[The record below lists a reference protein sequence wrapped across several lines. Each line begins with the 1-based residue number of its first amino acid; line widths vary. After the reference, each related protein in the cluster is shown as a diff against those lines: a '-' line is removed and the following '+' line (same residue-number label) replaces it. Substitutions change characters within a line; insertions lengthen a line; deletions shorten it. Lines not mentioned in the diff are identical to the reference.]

1 MSVRSAMMAR
11 VVGLVR
17 SAKSDIYCLLLNVI
31 MTENVIDGFS
41 IKKGKSR
48 EKKRKI
54 INFLV
59 VANEATEL
67 RSEVASAA
75 ELQRRAM

>member
-59 VANEATEL
+59 VANDATEL

-75 ELQRRAM
+75 EL

>member
-1 MSVRSAMMAR
+1 MMAR

-41 IKKGKSR
+41 IKKKKKGKV
-48 EKKRKI
+48 EKRKI

-59 VANEATEL
+59 VANDATEL
-67 RSEVASAA
+67 RSEVASAT
-75 ELQRRAM
+75 EL

>member
-17 SAKSDIYCLLLNVI
+17 SAKLDIYCLLLNVI

-41 IKKGKSR
+41 IKKK
-48 EKKRKI
+48 EK
-54 INFLV
+54 
-59 VANEATEL
+59 
-67 RSEVASAA
+67 
-75 ELQRRAM
+75 

>member
-41 IKKGKSR
+41 IKKKGKV
-48 EKKRKI
+48 EKRKI

-59 VANEATEL
+59 VANDATEL
-67 RSEVASAA
+67 RSEVASTA
-75 ELQRRAM
+75 EL

>member
-17 SAKSDIYCLLLNVI
+17 SAKSDIYCLLLKVI

-41 IKKGKSR
+41 IKKKKGKVER
-48 EKKRKI
+48 RKI

-59 VANEATEL
+59 VANDATEL
-67 RSEVASAA
+67 RSEVASAT
-75 ELQRRAM
+75 EL

>member
-17 SAKSDIYCLLLNVI
+17 SAKSDINCLLFNVI
-31 MTENVIDGFS
+31 MTKNVIDGFS
-41 IKKGKSR
+41 IKKKKGKNR

-54 INFLV
+54 VNFLV
-59 VANEATEL
+59 VANEAEL
-67 RSEVASAA
+67 
-75 ELQRRAM
+75 

>member
-41 IKKGKSR
+41 IKKKGKV
-48 EKKRKI
+48 EKRKI

-59 VANEATEL
+59 VANDTTEL
-67 RSEVASAA
+67 ISEVASQA
-75 ELQRRAM
+75 EL

>member
-41 IKKGKSR
+41 IKKKGKV
-48 EKKRKI
+48 EKRKI

-59 VANEATEL
+59 VANDTTEL
-67 RSEVASAA
+67 ISEVASPA
-75 ELQRRAM
+75 EL

>member
-31 MTENVIDGFS
+31 MTENVIGGFS
-41 IKKGKSR
+41 IKKKK
-48 EKKRKI
+48 EKVEKRK
-54 INFLV
+54 
-59 VANEATEL
+59 EK
-67 RSEVASAA
+67 
-75 ELQRRAM
+75 

>member
-17 SAKSDIYCLLLNVI
+17 SAKSDIYCLLLKVI

-41 IKKGKSR
+41 IKKKKGKVER
-48 EKKRKI
+48 RKI

-59 VANEATEL
+59 VANDATEL

-75 ELQRRAM
+75 EL

>member
-31 MTENVIDGFS
+31 MTENVKDGFS
-41 IKKGKSR
+41 IKKKKGKV
-48 EKKRKI
+48 EKRKI

-59 VANEATEL
+59 VANDATEL
-67 RSEVASAA
+67 RSEVASAT
-75 ELQRRAM
+75 EL

>member
-1 MSVRSAMMAR
+1 MMAR

-41 IKKGKSR
+41 IKKKKGKV
-48 EKKRKI
+48 EKRKI

-59 VANEATEL
+59 VANDATEL
-67 RSEVASAA
+67 RSEVASAT
-75 ELQRRAM
+75 EL

>member
-48 EKKRKI
+48 EKK
-54 INFLV
+54 N
-59 VANEATEL
+59 N
-67 RSEVASAA
+67 
-75 ELQRRAM
+75 

>member
-1 MSVRSAMMAR
+1 MMAR

-48 EKKRKI
+48 EKK
-54 INFLV
+54 N
-59 VANEATEL
+59 N
-67 RSEVASAA
+67 
-75 ELQRRAM
+75 

>member
-41 IKKGKSR
+41 IKKKGKSR

-54 INFLV
+54 INSLV
-59 VANEATEL
+59 VAKDATEL

-75 ELQRRAM
+75 EL

>member
-1 MSVRSAMMAR
+1 MMAR

-41 IKKGKSR
+41 IKKKEKSR

-54 INFLV
+54 INSLV
-59 VANEATEL
+59 VAKDATEL

-75 ELQRRAM
+75 EL

>member
-41 IKKGKSR
+41 IKKKKKGKV
-48 EKKRKI
+48 EKRKI

-59 VANEATEL
+59 VANDATEL
-67 RSEVASAA
+67 RSEVASAT
-75 ELQRRAM
+75 EL

>member
-31 MTENVIDGFS
+31 MTENVIDGFP
-41 IKKGKSR
+41 IKKKKGKSR
-48 EKKRKI
+48 EKK
-54 INFLV
+54 N
-59 VANEATEL
+59 N
-67 RSEVASAA
+67 
-75 ELQRRAM
+75 

>member
-1 MSVRSAMMAR
+1 MSVRTAMMAR

-41 IKKGKSR
+41 IKKKGKV
-48 EKKRKI
+48 EKRKI

-59 VANEATEL
+59 VANDATEL
-67 RSEVASAA
+67 RSEVASAT
-75 ELQRRAM
+75 EL

>member
-11 VVGLVR
+11 VVDLVR

-41 IKKGKSR
+41 IKKKGKV
-48 EKKRKI
+48 EKRKI

-59 VANEATEL
+59 VANDATEL

-75 ELQRRAM
+75 DS

>member
-41 IKKGKSR
+41 IKTKGKSR

-54 INFLV
+54 INSLV
-59 VANEATEL
+59 VAKDATEL

-75 ELQRRAM
+75 EL

>member
-59 VANEATEL
+59 VANDATEL

>member
-41 IKKGKSR
+41 IKKKKGQV
-48 EKKRKI
+48 EKRKI

-59 VANEATEL
+59 VANDATEL
-67 RSEVASAA
+67 RSEVASAT
-75 ELQRRAM
+75 EL

>member
-1 MSVRSAMMAR
+1 MMAR

-41 IKKGKSR
+41 IKKK
-48 EKKRKI
+48 EKVEKKKRKI
-54 INFLV
+54 INSLV
-59 VANEATEL
+59 VANDATEL
-67 RSEVASAA
+67 RGEVASAA
-75 ELQRRAM
+75 EL

>member
-11 VVGLVR
+11 VVDLVR

-41 IKKGKSR
+41 IKKKGKV
-48 EKKRKI
+48 EKRKI

-59 VANEATEL
+59 VANDTTEL
-67 RSEVASAA
+67 ISEVASQA
-75 ELQRRAM
+75 EL

>member
-1 MSVRSAMMAR
+1 MMAR

-41 IKKGKSR
+41 IKKKGKV
-48 EKKRKI
+48 EKRKI

-59 VANEATEL
+59 VANDATEL
-67 RSEVASAA
+67 RSEVASAT
-75 ELQRRAM
+75 EL

>member
-41 IKKGKSR
+41 IKKKEKSR

-54 INFLV
+54 INSLV
-59 VANEATEL
+59 VAKDATEL

-75 ELQRRAM
+75 EL

>member
-11 VVGLVR
+11 VVDLVR

-41 IKKGKSR
+41 IKKKGKV
-48 EKKRKI
+48 EKRKI

-59 VANEATEL
+59 VANDATEL
-67 RSEVASAA
+67 RSEVASTA
-75 ELQRRAM
+75 EL

>member
-41 IKKGKSR
+41 IKKKGKV
-48 EKKRKI
+48 EKRKI

-59 VANEATEL
+59 VANDATEL
-67 RSEVASAA
+67 RSEVASAT
-75 ELQRRAM
+75 EL

>member
-41 IKKGKSR
+41 IKKKKGKV
-48 EKKRKI
+48 EKRKI

-59 VANEATEL
+59 VANDTTEL
-67 RSEVASAA
+67 ISEVASPA
-75 ELQRRAM
+75 EL

>member
-41 IKKGKSR
+41 IKKKGKV
-48 EKKRKI
+48 EKRKI

-59 VANEATEL
+59 VANDTSEL
-67 RSEVASAA
+67 ISEVASPA
-75 ELQRRAM
+75 EL

>member
-17 SAKSDIYCLLLNVI
+17 SAKSDIYCLLLKVI
-31 MTENVIDGFS
+31 MTENVIDGFP
-41 IKKGKSR
+41 IKKKK
-48 EKKRKI
+48 EKVEKRKI

-59 VANEATEL
+59 VANDATEL
-67 RSEVASAA
+67 RSEVASAT
-75 ELQRRAM
+75 EL

>member
-41 IKKGKSR
+41 IKKKKGKV
-48 EKKRKI
+48 EKRKI

-59 VANEATEL
+59 VANDATEL
-67 RSEVASAA
+67 RSEVASAT
-75 ELQRRAM
+75 EL